1 MLWNPSICHSK
12 KQRMVCLLNEI
23 QNCFSIMISNSE
35 IMYRMLIFFNV
46 IYSLLDMAWH
56 YEKKRVC
63 KRQSKHSEGEHS
75 NISRILFWMN
85 VWQKQRMHKCS
96 TNAIP
101 FILFSATC
109 EVIFDMGI
117 NASQSDETA
126 MCDVFDRIF
135 AKYLIRICI
144 PGNDIYVYV

>member
-1 MLWNPSICHSK
+1 
-12 KQRMVCLLNEI
+12 
-23 QNCFSIMISNSE
+23 
-35 IMYRMLIFFNV
+35 
-46 IYSLLDMAWH
+46 
-56 YEKKRVC
+56 
-63 KRQSKHSEGEHS
+63 
-75 NISRILFWMN
+75 
-85 VWQKQRMHKCS
+85 MHKCS